1 LREVLDRDG
10 PFAWDRGQRLMLDL
24 ISATRALHTRGLLAF
39 GLTPSIIRVAN
50 DDAGE
55 RLVISLA
62 GVLDADELLQT
73 DQHGALEMRT
83 EMLYLPPELLVGETP
98 DGRTDIFTVGAI
110 GYELFTGHRPFAA
123 TTLPQ
128 LVIDAFSG
136 EIPDPR
142 SHAPSMPEAAAM
154 CLLRS
159 LAWRPDKRF
168 ADIVEL
174 EGAFRASSS
183 ARPGD
188 SAPA

>member
-1 LREVLDRDG
+1 
-10 PFAWDRGQRLMLDL
+10 
-24 ISATRALHTRGLLAF
+24 
-39 GLTPSIIRVAN
+39 
-50 DDAGE
+50 
-55 RLVISLA
+55 
-62 GVLDADELLQT
+62 
-73 DQHGALEMRT
+73 
-83 EMLYLPPELLVGETP
+83 VGETP

-142 SHAPSMPEAAAM
+142 SHAPTMPEAAAM

-174 EGAFRASSS
+174 EGAFSVSS
-183 ARPGD
+183 AAHPGD